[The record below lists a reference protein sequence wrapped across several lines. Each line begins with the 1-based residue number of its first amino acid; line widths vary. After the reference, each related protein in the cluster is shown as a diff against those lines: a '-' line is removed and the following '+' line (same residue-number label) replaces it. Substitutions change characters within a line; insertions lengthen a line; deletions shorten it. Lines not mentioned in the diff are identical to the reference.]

1 MAQPVSLVSQA
12 LVDQRCVPCEGG
24 VPALSGAEV
33 QAYLARLGG
42 EWTLSSERHLEKELR
57 FPDFASALMFANRVG
72 ELAETEGHHPDMLV
86 GWGRVK
92 IYLWTHAADGLTS
105 NDFILAAKISRLVEQ
120 ERSD

>member
-1 MAQPVSLVSQA
+1 MPRDFADRQCL
-12 LVDQRCVPCEGG
+12 PCEGG
-24 VPALSGAEV
+24 VTALSGAEV

-42 EWTLSSERHLEKELR
+42 GWTLSGEQHLEKELR
-57 FPDFASALMFANRVG
+57 FRDFASALRFANRVG

-105 NDFILAAKISRLVEQ
+105 NDFVLAAKISRLLEH
-120 ERSD
+120 ERRA